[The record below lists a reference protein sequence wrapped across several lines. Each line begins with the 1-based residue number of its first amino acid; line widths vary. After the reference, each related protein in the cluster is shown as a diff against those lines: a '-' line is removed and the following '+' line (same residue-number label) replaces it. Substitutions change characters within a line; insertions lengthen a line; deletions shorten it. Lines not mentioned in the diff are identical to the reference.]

1 MNRGYATYLKE
12 SKSAVK
18 QTFSKKRNYFKYYAW
33 LILTTLGRLL
43 ILPASIMDLATVKLS
58 KNVLNNRSL
67 SIYDSFNGACRGKN
81 FWSLVISKLLVSL
94 LFVAGVFV
102 ICVFGV
108 LIASFSQLGIVFF
121 DEITYD
127 EYMLLEKIF
136 LAPTLITLFV
146 FSILIIFKTAPISY
160 VAFTEEN
167 VSPHKILTKSH
178 KAMAQG
184 KMIVF
189 LNALRVVWFLILN
202 FFIIG
207 LLFFVF
213 EWVIVT
219 FIISQAT
226 FVMFPFFG
234 EMAHLFNS
242 FLTEQVIG
250 TSLPYLVFEQEVLL
264 TLFKIIYA
272 IEFIALFIAIIHTLK
287 LTARLTLTCS
297 VANYA
302 LFEDLV
308 DDKYNEN
315 KVAVGVYVSK
325 SKSKK
330 VKDLTLKD
338 VFASEDT
345 GFDSNEK
352 VFEPLKDL
360 NNYTFADETIE
371 DSEQPSSEV
380 K

>member
-1 MNRGYATYLKE
+1 
-12 SKSAVK
+12 
-18 QTFSKKRNYFKYYAW
+18 
-33 LILTTLGRLL
+33 
-43 ILPASIMDLATVKLS
+43 
-58 KNVLNNRSL
+58 
-67 SIYDSFNGACRGKN
+67 
-81 FWSLVISKLLVSL
+81 
-94 LFVAGVFV
+94 
-102 ICVFGV
+102 
-108 LIASFSQLGIVFF
+108 
-121 DEITYD
+121 
-127 EYMLLEKIF
+127 
-136 LAPTLITLFV
+136 
-146 FSILIIFKTAPISY
+146 
-160 VAFTEEN
+160 
-167 VSPHKILTKSH
+167 
-178 KAMAQG
+178 
-184 KMIVF
+184 
-189 LNALRVVWFLILN
+189 
-202 FFIIG
+202 
-207 LLFFVF
+207 
-213 EWVIVT
+213 
-219 FIISQAT
+219 
-226 FVMFPFFG
+226 
-234 EMAHLFNS
+234 MAHLFNS

-264 TLFKIIYA
+264 TVFKIIYA

-330 VKDLTLKD
+330 VKDLTIKD

-360 NNYTFADETIE
+360 NDYAFADETIE